1 MKKNYMMPSTI
12 VVKIQS
18 QFICTSP
25 GGNGRN
31 VNGISPVSGGAQLSR
46 ESSDWDDEE

>member
-12 VVKIQS
+12 VVNIKS
-18 QFICTSP
+18 QQLMSFSNE
-25 GGNGRN
+25 GNGRSVSGN
-31 VNGISPVSGGAQLSR
+31 SVSGGAQLSR